1 MLLDRGY
8 RPKVISAALDKA
20 RGLDRKEALKKVE
33 KSREE
38 NDRVRFVTT
47 YNSRLS
53 EIGRILKENHK
64 VMVETG
70 E

>member
-20 RGLDRKEALKKVE
+20 RSLDRKEALKKVE

-47 YNSRLS
+47 YDPRLAH
-53 EIGRILKENHK
+53 IGR
-64 VMVETG
+64 V
-70 E
+70 